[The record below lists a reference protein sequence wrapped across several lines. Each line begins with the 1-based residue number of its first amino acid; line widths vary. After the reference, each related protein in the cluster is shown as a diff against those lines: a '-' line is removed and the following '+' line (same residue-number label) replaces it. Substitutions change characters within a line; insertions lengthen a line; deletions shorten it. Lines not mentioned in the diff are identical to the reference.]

1 MWRYSGAGSN
11 RVESADSVVPGAAV
25 DRTVGWDDH
34 ETSRA
39 RCRARYNAGAGRRL
53 SVRGPPGQSP
63 GCLIPM
69 KAARI
74 RIREPYRV
82 FRDQIAELPGTM
94 CHRGVTLHAGR
105 NLIKRLSIT
114 SPEGESIEVVVKA
127 FAVPMRLRGFVYA
140 HLRRSKAL
148 RCMSNATSLVEK
160 GVDTPNP
167 IACIEYHD
175 GGCLRRSHYVS
186 RYWHHDY
193 DLTALLYRGV
203 SRGPTTHALLEQLAQ
218 FTAVQH
224 DHGVLHLDY
233 NPGNILVRAS
243 GGSFDF
249 SLVDLNRLRFKQL
262 GMNDRISG
270 LVRLTTI
277 VDYLRVI
284 GRRYAMLCGLD
295 PDDFCRRLEVEQRR
309 FVARRRRT
317 KTIVALLR

>member
-1 MWRYSGAGSN
+1 MLPCCGAGPD
-11 RVESADSVVPGAAV
+11 RVECCRLASLPVLPVN
-25 DRTVGWDDH
+25 RTVGWDGH

-39 RCRARYNAGAGRRL
+39 QCRARNNAGADRRRRR
-53 SVRGPPGQSP
+53 VRGPPGQSP

-69 KAARI
+69 TAARI

-82 FRDQIAELPGTM
+82 FRDQLAELPGTM
-94 CHRGVTLHAGR
+94 CRRGVTLHSGR

-160 GVDTPNP
+160 GVGTPDP

-175 GGCLRRSHYVS
+175 FGCLRRSHYVS
-186 RYWHHDY
+186 RYWHHDH

-203 SRGPTTHALLEQLAQ
+203 AHGPATHALLEQLAQ

-224 DHGVLHLDY
+224 DHGVLHLDLQ
-233 NPGNILVRAS
+233 PGKHSRQS
-243 GGSFDF
+243 
-249 SLVDLNRLRFKQL
+249 KW
-262 GMNDRISG
+262 
-270 LVRLTTI
+270 
-277 VDYLRVI
+277 
-284 GRRYAMLCGLD
+284 
-295 PDDFCRRLEVEQRR
+295 RR
-309 FVARRRRT
+309 FRLFARRPQSSSLQATRHERSNFGT
-317 KTIVALLR
+317 GSSNHYRGLPASHRSALCDAMRIESG